1 MSICFIFSL
10 KNAILAHYNGVKKQF
25 MRLKNIRVVAIG
37 GGHGL
42 GRVLSTLSF
51 LENKLTGIVTT
62 TDNGGSTGRLR
73 RRSSS
78 IAWGDLRNCLTQ
90 LVERDSIGNQLFDFR
105 FDGQDELGGHNLGNL
120 ILFALG
126 QIQSRPLDS
135 IKLVRRLLRVKTPVL
150 PMSETPTDLMAFYP
164 EGRCRVGELSV
175 DQMPV
180 MPKNLMLAPLVK
192 TLDSCT
198 QALANA
204 DLIILGPGSFLTSV
218 VPPLLVRDIVNG
230 INNSKA
236 HCVFVENIV
245 AEQSP
250 AASLTLD
257 EKLLWIKENIGCLPI
272 DSVIAHGNEV
282 SSEILPVINCDLAN
296 ADVEHYHD
304 QQKLIEALE
313 QCVAAIVEPAF
324 CLSNH
329 SPEKTS
335 NLVNS

>member
-1 MSICFIFSL
+1 MQL
-10 KNAILAHYNGVKKQF
+10 N
-25 MRLKNIRVVAIG
+25 NIKVVAIG

-51 LENKLTGIVTT
+51 MEKQLTGIVTT

-73 RRSSS
+73 KRSST

-90 LVERDSIGNQLFDFR
+90 LVDKDSIGSQLFDFR
-105 FDGQDELGGHNLGNL
+105 FDGDDELGGHNLGNL

-150 PMSETPTDLMAFYP
+150 PMSETPTDLMAFYS

-175 DQMPV
+175 DKMPI

-192 TLDSCT
+192 TLSHCNE
-198 QALANA
+198 ALANA

-230 INNSKA
+230 IKNSKA
-236 HCVFVENIV
+236 HCVFIENVV

-250 AASLTLD
+250 AAQLTLD
-257 EKLLWIKENIGCLPI
+257 EKLLWIKDNIGCLPI
-272 DSVIAHGNEV
+272 DSVIAHGSEV
-282 SSEILPVINCDLAN
+282 KSDILPVLNCDLAHHN
-296 ADVEHYHD
+296 IEHYHD
-304 QQKLIEALE
+304 RRKLIKALE
-313 QCVAAIVEPAF
+313 QCVANIPEQAISFEDA
-324 CLSNH
+324 SSDHN
-329 SPEKTS
+329 ST
-335 NLVNS
+335 LVNS